1 MSSKKQELVALFVE
15 NASVNDKELGRL
27 TRGYNIVSKK
37 DADLWIVKFPKL
49 RIASPEE
56 VAEIFSTK

>member
-1 MSSKKQELVALFVE
+1 MGTKKQDLVALFVE
-15 NASVNDKELGRL
+15 NASVNDKDLGKL

-37 DADLWIVKFPKL
+37 DAELWMSKFPKL

-56 VAEIFSTK
+56 VAEVFGSK

>member
-1 MSSKKQELVALFVE
+1 MSTKKQELVALFVE
-15 NASVNDKELGRL
+15 NASVNDKELGKL

-37 DADLWIVKFPKL
+37 DANFWIEKFPRL

-56 VAEIFSTK
+56 VAEVFGSK

>member
-1 MSSKKQELVALFVE
+1 MSTKKENLVALFVE
-15 NASVNDKELGRL
+15 NASVNDRELGKL

-37 DADLWIVKFPKL
+37 DADIWISKFPKL

-56 VAEIFSTK
+56 VAEVFSSK